1 LNNVR
6 QKFSLKLLSQQELF
20 GKTETNDYLHIIF
33 VVPPKEHLCFV
44 WEFEEEGFRGVKYI
58 EK

>member
-1 LNNVR
+1 VR